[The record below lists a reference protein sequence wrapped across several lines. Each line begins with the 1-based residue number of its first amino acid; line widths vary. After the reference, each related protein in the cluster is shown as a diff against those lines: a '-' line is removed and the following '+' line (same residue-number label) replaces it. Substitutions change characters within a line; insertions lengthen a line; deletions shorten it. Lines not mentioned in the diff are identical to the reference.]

1 MTSYDNDFNRSLA
14 HQQRLFDYAQIA
26 NDKYE
31 AHEDD
36 ALHGGRRKAPRRKIT
51 AHDLKDMDFAHYG
64 KGVATLE
71 GDGIKEDFDDAL
83 NWVHDKAEKFG
94 KIIETGSK
102 IAGLI
107 NPKKGYGLSGG
118 DMHGGVR
125 RGAELADMINP
136 SGSPYIPG
144 IQQPHSIV
152 HAVGGASARAR
163 AQNYRM
169 PSLNV
174 VGSDLRMKGS
184 NFSDNPHQIQAE
196 QAKDGFIGN
205 GMSGGD
211 FLGDLGNIAQQVAPF
226 LPLLGLGMSGGD
238 FIGDLGNFAQTIAPF
253 LPLLG
258 LGRNGDPDNLTLN
271 GGDFFSDLGGIA
283 QQVAPFLPLLGLG
296 KNVRKG
302 SKEARRFIAIVRAL
316 KKNKGMVGRGFFDD
330 VLGFFKKIGDTVA
343 SIAPHIETGM
353 KIYDKV
359 KGKGYS
365 GGMTHEQDMNMAD
378 AMGDIFSGEGKLT
391 ITHGGRKRQSKQ
403 SRENERLA
411 MKISELKGRGA
422 GQYDMP
428 ELLGLEDS
436 NLAGS
441 AQPSL
446 GQLASMMGLGMSG
459 GADYGAEEEGISEPL
474 AMAFLGGR
482 HPSRVSKQEK
492 KMLFMKAL
500 ADAKLHQELSNQM
513 RGRGMSGGALMQ
525 GLGLSGGDFFSD
537 FADGFKKGFTG
548 TLDIAKQALPFLPL
562 LGLGES
568 GGGLSGGG
576 AVDYS
581 DPSPARYSYG
591 QMADTAGKANGGTGG
606 SRPMQ
611 AFGRRKKAPAQHLL
625 LKPQMKGCS
634 LSGFGMDTERPVG
647 GAKRS
652 APAGG
657 WIAHVKAY
665 AKQHGCSYKDALS
678 RASATY
684 KK

>member
-26 NDKYE
+26 NDKHE

-51 AHDLKDMDFAHYG
+51 PADLKDMDFAVYG
-64 KGVATLE
+64 KGVATME
-71 GDGIKEDFDDAL
+71 GEGIKEDFDDAL

-107 NPKKGYGLSGG
+107 NPKKGYGMSGG

-125 RGAELADMINP
+125 RGAELADMLNP

-152 HAVGGASARAR
+152 RAVGGASARA
-163 AQNYRM
+163 QNYRM
-169 PSLNV
+169 PGLNV

-184 NFSDNPHQIQAE
+184 NFSDNAHQIQAE

-211 FLGDLGNIAQQVAPF
+211 FFSDLGNIAQTVAPF

-238 FIGDLGNFAQTIAPF
+238 FFGDLGNIAKSVAPF

-258 LGRNGDPDNLTLN
+258 LGRNGDPDDVSFS
-271 GGDFFSDLGGIA
+271 GGDFFSDLGNIA
-283 QQVAPFLPLLGLG
+283 QTVAPFLPLLGLG

-302 SKEARRFIAIVRAL
+302 SKEARRFIALVHAL
-316 KKNKGMVGRGFFDD
+316 KKNKGMVGKGFFDD
-330 VLGFFKKIGDTVA
+330 FLSGLKSVGDVVGA
-343 SIAPHIETGM
+343 VAPHVETGM
-353 KIYDKV
+353 KIYDKFGK

-378 AMGDIFSGEGKLT
+378 AMGDIFSGEG
-391 ITHGGRKRQSKQ
+391 GRKKQGKQ

-411 MKISELKGRGA
+411 MKIAELKGRGA

-441 AQPSL
+441 AQPNL

-513 RGRGMSGGALMQ
+513 RGRGMSGGALMR
-525 GLGLSGGDFFSD
+525 GLGLSGGDFWSD
-537 FADGFKKGFTG
+537 FGDGFVKGFTG
-548 TLDIAKQALPFLPL
+548 TMDFAKNLIPFAPL
-562 LGLGES
+562 LGLGQS
-568 GGGLSGGG
+568 GGGMSGGG
-576 AVDYS
+576 INDYDNS
-581 DPSPARYSYG
+581 STAGQYSYG
-591 QMADTAGKANGGTGG
+591 QMGDTAGKANGGTGG

-611 AFGRRKKAPAQHLL
+611 AFGRRKAPAQHLL

-634 LSGFGMDTERPVG
+634 LSGMGVERPVG